1 MHKHVLA
8 FIFSLLGLVTIAGC
22 GTEGDPADR
31 FVGAYQTTITIS
43 GNGSQTFTDNL
54 TINDGSASDLVITS
68 QQLGNLKASIVGK
81 ASFSIDQQQI
91 TLTDSTGQAFSVTVM
106 GQGTVTDNVFQASG
120 TLSSNTGALSFTMA
134 GQKL

>member
-8 FIFSLLGLVTIAGC
+8 LIVTIIGLVVATGC
-22 GTEGDPADR
+22 GGGDSTDG

-43 GNGSQTFTDNL
+43 GNGSQTFTDSL
-54 TINDGSASDLVITS
+54 TINDGTSSDLVISS

-81 ASFSIDQQQI
+81 NSFSIDQQQI
-91 TLTDSTGQAFSVTVM
+91 TLTNSSGQAFSVTVQ
-106 GQGTVTDNVFQASG
+106 GQGTVTDNVFSSSG
-120 TLSSNTGALSFTMA
+120 TLTSNTGALSFTMN